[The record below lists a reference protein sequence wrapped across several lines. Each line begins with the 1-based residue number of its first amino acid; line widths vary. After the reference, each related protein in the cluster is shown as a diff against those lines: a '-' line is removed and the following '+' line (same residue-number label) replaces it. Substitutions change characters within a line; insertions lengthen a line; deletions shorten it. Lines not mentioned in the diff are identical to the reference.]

1 MRALRVLMG
10 AILTLAALMPSAATA
25 RQGEATIATFNSQGQ
40 RSNDFARNEAF
51 VVLGSGF
58 PGQGSVDVAFEQD
71 DPAGLGT
78 FSVAEDGTFRADV
91 RVPQEA
97 TVGAATIR
105 ATSGAT
111 TASQGIEVVPGP
123 AGGGGTPTPD
133 GEGSPGPS
141 PTGTEQATSTAGA
154 GGGAT
159 SPGADDDPLT
169 PDAGDDDSGG
179 LVDSFLDFWPWIL
192 GVLLI
197 VGGGVFLAI
206 RWRQRQ
212 EGAGV
217 AGDEVPSLDELDWDD
232 EDFAGD
238 DLDADDD
245 ATTDLVFEDE
255 DDFKASTGADEDS
268 DMVIEP
274 PTRGAGLVDDPSPPR
289 MPVSPPEPTGDAPP
303 PEATAAA
310 GPPEDAEAGEETE
323 ENDAAPEP
331 ERRRPRPPS
340 TPPAQPDRP
349 GGRGA
354 EDQGGSSSRDPG
366 EADRDEF
373 AVTEEKASD
382 AISKLRRD
390 VTNWRRSKD

>member
-58 PGQGSVDVAFEQD
+58 PGQGSVDIDFEQD

-91 RVPQEA
+91 RVPETAAVGPA
-97 TVGAATIR
+97 TVR

-111 TASQGIEVVPGP
+111 TASQGIEVVPGA

-133 GEGSPGPS
+133 SEGSPGPS
-141 PTGTEQATSTAGA
+141 PTGTERATSTAGT
-154 GGGAT
+154 GGAA
-159 SPGADDDPLT
+159 SPGADGDPLT
-169 PDAGDDDSGG
+169 PDEGDDDSGG

-212 EGAGV
+212 EGAG
-217 AGDEVPSLDELDWDD
+217 AGGDEVPSLDELDWDD

-255 DDFKASTGADEDS
+255 DDIEASTGPDEES
-268 DMVIEP
+268 DMIIEP

-289 MPVSPPEPTGDAPP
+289 MPVSPPEPTTDDPP

-310 GPPEDAEAGEETE
+310 GPPEEAEAGEGAE
-323 ENDAAPEP
+323 EDAAEP
-331 ERRRPRPPS
+331 ETRRRPRPPS

-354 EDQGGSSSRDPG
+354 EDQGGSSPGDPG
-366 EADRDEF
+366 QADRDEF